1 MTTKAKN
8 TKTTQSSTKNKK
20 VTETKTTKN
29 TEKPKT
35 ETKAEAVVKEPKIE
49 EKPQQKVREKL
60 DEHMLVNIASGVQGG
75 LTYISRDGSTY
86 LRFEQYDDRDVIELR
101 ELRRMLSSARSF
113 LQRGWIRV
121 LDPEVV
127 EYLNIQK
134 FQEDVVEPD
143 DLTDLINSTP
153 EQIVEIIESANS
165 NARSLI
171 FNFARESYLNGEL
184 TNIHTIK
191 AIEEG
196 LGELLDPNN

>member
-8 TKTTQSSTKNKK
+8 TKATKATKTTQSNTKNKK
-20 VTETKTTKN
+20 ATEAKTTKTT
-29 TEKPKT
+29 EKP
-35 ETKAEAVVKEPKIE
+35 EIE
-49 EKPQQKVREKL
+49 KKPQPKVREKL

-134 FQEDVVEPD
+134 FQEDVVDPE

-153 EQIVEIIESANS
+153 EQIAEIIESANS
-165 NARSLI
+165 NAKSLI

-184 TNIHTIK
+184 TNVHTIK
-191 AIEEG
+191 AIEAG
-196 LGELLDPNN
+196 LGEPLDPNNE